1 MLLRAKEF
9 EKIEREKIESLN
21 YRKYSETRSVDD
33 VDLHD
38 IIFCFFWGGDGGMG
52 LIYCWVH
59 KFMLEKANK
68 TERERDVYRC

>member
-21 YRKYSETRSVDD
+21 YRKYSETRSEDD

-38 IIFCFFWGGDGGMG
+38 IIFCFFWVEVEGWG
-52 LIYCWVH
+52 
-59 KFMLEKANK
+59 
-68 TERERDVYRC
+68 